1 MNINDYEDLSKV
13 TIADFKE
20 AIFNVGKD
28 MNDCLKNRN
37 IKGYWKAFKLKLKL
51 SKLLDQKSALVR
63 KQNSEIEKQ
72 L

>member
-1 MNINDYEDLSKV
+1 METKDFTNLDSV

-20 AIFNVGKD
+20 AIFNVEED
-28 MNDCLKNRN
+28 MNNCLKNRN

-63 KQNSEIEKQ
+63 KQNSEIGKQ

>member
-20 AIFNVGKD
+20 ALYNVEEE
-28 MNDCLKNRN
+28 MNNCLKNKN
-37 IKGYWKAFKLKLKL
+37 IKGYLTALKLKFKL
-51 SKLLDQKSALVR
+51 NILLDKKSALVR
-63 KQNSEIEKQ
+63 KENNEIGKQ